1 MLRVSSAS
9 GAAARAT
16 WYTLTRS
23 SGNVNRQIAG
33 SAILARTNARSI
45 TNSMRITTL
54 ITSDCRYWF
63 STSSSS
69 NNADSENS
77 SVAADNKKP
86 SSDKELLDN
95 IEEIVDIPSSALED
109 VIDRSRFTQQIPV
122 KMPDMDAGGKS
133 KVVHWYFSPG
143 DVIQRGSVL
152 CDIETPGFTFG
163 METDDEEL
171 AIMGETLVELN
182 EPVPDNAVICM
193 LYHETSSKE
202 EGDDKA
208 KDANEPSSEP
218 TKDKDKDTH

>member
-1 MLRVSSAS
+1 MRMLPIDALV
-9 GAAARAT
+9 
-16 WYTLTRS
+16 
-23 SGNVNRQIAG
+23 
-33 SAILARTNARSI
+33 
-45 TNSMRITTL
+45 
-54 ITSDCRYWF
+54 TSDYRYWF
-63 STSSSS
+63 SSSSS
-69 NNADSENS
+69 SSDKADSEES
-77 SVAADNKKP
+77 SVVAENKEP
-86 SSDKELLDN
+86 ISDKELLDN
-95 IEEIVDIPSSALED
+95 IEEIVDVPSSALKA
-109 VIDRSRFTQQIPV
+109 VLDRSRFTQQIPV

-133 KVVHWYFSPG
+133 KVVQWYFSPG

-202 EGDDKA
+202 RDDKT
-208 KDANEPSSEP
+208 KEANEPPSEQ